1 MAPVLIILQAL
12 LMNWYITT
20 IVFNVSEDDKP
31 EASRFDEQLRLV
43 TADSKE
49 EAFMKARTL
58 GLHEEDLCYYDTN
71 RKSTWEFINVSE
83 VTPLQKLDDGIALYS
98 RIHKPDEA
106 SSYINVIHQKAIA
119 IRMDTR
125 AVHY

>member
-20 IVFNVSEDDKP
+20 IVFNVSEDDST

-49 EAFMKARTL
+49 EAFIKARTM
-58 GLHEEDLCYYDTN
+58 GLHKEHLCYYDNN
-71 RKSTWEFINVSE
+71 RRSTWEFINVSE
-83 VTPLQKLDDGIALYS
+83 VIPLQKLDDGIALYS
-98 RIHKPDEA
+98 RIHKTNEA
-106 SSYINVIHQKAIA
+106 STYINVIHQKAIA
-119 IRMDTR
+119 IRMDAS
-125 AVHY
+125 AVQY